1 MRKKTYFSPAAELL
15 FIRIERNI
23 LSYTGG
29 LNKGTGEVEDTTID
43 DEFGW

>member
-1 MRKKTYFSPAAELL
+1 MKKQTYLIPETELL

-23 LSYTGG
+23 MSYTGG

-43 DEFGW
+43 DEIGW